1 MFEQRWA
8 RWAWPLSG
16 GSRLVGDIE
25 IVSRDILIGEV
36 VLLAELGGQQVG
48 DIVLP
53 FGVGIPVGET
63 EP

>member
-1 MFEQRWA
+1 M
-8 RWAWPLSG
+8 AWPLSG

-25 IVSRDILIGEV
+25 IV
-36 VLLAELGGQQVG
+36 LLAEMGGQQVG

>member
-1 MFEQRWA
+1 M
-8 RWAWPLSG
+8 AWPLSG

-25 IVSRDILIGEV
+25 IVSRDILVGEV